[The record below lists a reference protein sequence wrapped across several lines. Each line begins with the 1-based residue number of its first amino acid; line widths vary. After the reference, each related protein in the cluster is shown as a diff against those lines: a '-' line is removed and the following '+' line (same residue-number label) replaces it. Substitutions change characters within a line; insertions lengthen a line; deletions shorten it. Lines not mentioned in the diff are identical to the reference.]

1 VVPEEVVLVIEAL
14 LDEEELVWERL
25 DENVLDWLEEELLDE
40 RLLDRLEDKLEER
53 LLDMLEDK
61 LLDKRLEQ
69 LIGQDGAGAAVGRI
83 VGVIA
88 EAGYAH
94 EQTEDIWATREHAGV
109 ANEGKPL
116 VVKIVAVVNCE
127 QKEAAA
133 WACEFPLNALSQLT
147 I

>member
-1 VVPEEVVLVIEAL
+1 
-14 LDEEELVWERL
+14 
-25 DENVLDWLEEELLDE
+25 VLDWLEEELLDE

-94 EQTEDIWATREHAGV
+94 EQTEDI
-109 ANEGKPL
+109 
-116 VVKIVAVVNCE
+116 
-127 QKEAAA
+127 
-133 WACEFPLNALSQLT
+133 
-147 I
+147 